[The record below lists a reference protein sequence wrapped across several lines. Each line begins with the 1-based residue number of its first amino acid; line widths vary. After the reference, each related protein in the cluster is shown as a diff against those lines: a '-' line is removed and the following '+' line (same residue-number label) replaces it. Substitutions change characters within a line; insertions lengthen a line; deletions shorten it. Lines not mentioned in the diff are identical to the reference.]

1 MIESDNKKLPITQQ
15 LKLIG
20 LSSSVYYY
28 KKKHRVNSSDDTEI
42 KSNIQSLYA
51 EQTSG
56 YRVMHG
62 RLQLL
67 GFTIGEKSVRRL
79 MKELKLRG
87 PYPKRNLSKQC
98 QEHKKYPYLLRD
110 LEVLHINKVWSTDIT
125 YIKLHRGTA
134 YLVAIIDLYSR
145 KILSWRISNTLS
157 TIFCVEA
164 LNEALDKFGE
174 PEIFNTDQG
183 CQFTSEEFTKVL
195 LDKQILISMDGKGR
209 ALDNIFI
216 ERFWRT
222 IKYDFIF
229 YNDFGTIPLLS
240 KGVAWFIDYYNQ
252 RRPHLSLN
260 KSTPEAVYANGL
272 WDMFSDSRCYS

>member
-1 MIESDNKKLPITQQ
+1 MIESDNKSIPITCQ

-20 LSSSVYYY
+20 LSNSAFYY
-28 KKKHRVNSSDDTEI
+28 KNIHRLESANDALHKSS
-42 KSNIQSLYA
+42 IQTLYA
-51 EQTSG
+51 EQPAG

-67 GFTIGEKSVRRL
+67 GFTIGEKPVRRL
-79 MKELKLRG
+79 MRELNLYG

-110 LEVLHINKVWSTDIT
+110 LEITHINQVWSTDIT
-125 YIKLHRGTA
+125 YIKLDKGTA
-134 YLVAIIDLYSR
+134 YLLAVIDLYSR

-157 TIFCVEA
+157 SAFCVEA
-164 LNEALDKFGE
+164 LNEALERFGN

-183 CQFTSEEFTKVL
+183 CQFTSEEFTSVL
-195 LDKQILISMDGKGR
+195 RDKQIRISMDGKGR

-222 IKYDFIF
+222 IKYDYIF
-229 YNDFGTIPLLS
+229 YNDFGDMPKLIA
-240 KGVAWFIDYYNQ
+240 GVSWFIDYYNQ

-260 KSTPEAVYANGL
+260 KWTPEAVYANGL
-272 WDMFSDSRCYS
+272 WDMLSKQY